1 MDISEAQTRFDAG
14 AWRTI
19 QSSRKLAACRQIEA
33 ALYHLHLGGFECAVT
48 LALAAEGQL
57 PETDA
62 TTLWNALK
70 RHRSDKEYLSLI
82 NDLRDWLKHLKEP
95 DQRDISE
102 FEAVIALV
110 RATTKYFATFNE
122 ETADMQA
129 FIRWCVS
136 KQVFWSEGAPAG
148 R

>member
-1 MDISEAQTRFDAG
+1 MDELEVQKRFDAG
-14 AWRTI
+14 GWKTI
-19 QSSRKLAACRQIEA
+19 QSNRKLAACRQIEA
-33 ALYHLHLGGFECAVT
+33 ALYHLHLGGYECAAT

-57 PETDA
+57 PDTDA

-82 NDLRDWLKHLKEP
+82 NELRDWLKHRKEP

-110 RATTKYFATFNE
+110 RATTKYYAAFNE
-122 ETADMQA
+122 ETVDMQT

-136 KQVFWSEGAPAG
+136 KKVFWSAEPSVS
-148 R
+148 